1 MSGKLSAIFTSDP
14 GQKKVPDFSPWDF
27 AVCQISKNKE
37 DVWAWLKHA
46 QRWFWSFFLTTFIR
60 VDIIVIKVTCSVSF
74 YKMQCFYAAA
84 LTDIKWMCSVSIFR
98 SSMSKWNLY
107 YQNNVNHL
115 KPTEPYKLLPY
126 YTTAACSNAE
136 QECASARGLF
146 LRWNCQ
152 KQKSPKQ
159 NKTIQNQKL
168 YLAFLHSITLT
179 EMISA
184 CKMYFLIL
192 FALKGH
198 LPLNV

>member
-46 QRWFWSFFLTTFIR
+46 RRWFWSFFLTTFIR
-60 VDIIVIKVTCSVSF
+60 VDIIVIKVTCSALSVSF
-74 YKMQCFYAAA
+74 YKMQSYAAA

-98 SSMSKWNLY
+98 SSMLKWNLY

-115 KPTEPYKLLPY
+115 KPTAPTEPYKLLPY

-136 QECASARGLF
+136 QECASARGLL

-152 KQKSPKQ
+152 KQKKTKQ

-168 YLAFLHSITLT
+168 YFGNFVFDYTDRND
-179 EMISA
+179 
-184 CKMYFLIL
+184 
-192 FALKGH
+192 
-198 LPLNV
+198 LNL

>member
-84 LTDIKWMCSVSIFR
+84 LTLNECALCPFS
-98 SSMSKWNLY
+98 
-107 YQNNVNHL
+107 
-115 KPTEPYKLLPY
+115 E
-126 YTTAACSNAE
+126 AACQSGIFIIKTMLTILNQQSHTSFFHIIQLLHAAMQSRNVQVPGDFSLGE
-136 QECASARGLF
+136 TVRSKKA
-146 LRWNCQ
+146 
-152 KQKSPKQ
+152 Q
-159 NKTIQNQKL
+159 NKTKQSKTKNFIWHFCIRLHWQKWSQPVRSSL
-168 YLAFLHSITLT
+168 S
-179 EMISA
+179 S
-184 CKMYFLIL
+184 
-192 FALKGH
+192 H
-198 LPLNV
+198 LL

>member
-84 LTDIKWMCSVSIFR
+84 LTLNECALCPFS
-98 SSMSKWNLY
+98 
-107 YQNNVNHL
+107 
-115 KPTEPYKLLPY
+115 E
-126 YTTAACSNAE
+126 AACQSGIFIIKTMLTILNQQSHTSFFHIIQLLHAAM
-136 QECASARGLF
+136 QSRNVQVPGGLF

-179 EMISA
+179 EMIST
-184 CKMYFLIL
+184 CKIFTLIL

-198 LPLNV
+198 LPLNI

>member
-84 LTDIKWMCSVSIFR
+84 LTLNECALCPFS
-98 SSMSKWNLY
+98 
-107 YQNNVNHL
+107 
-115 KPTEPYKLLPY
+115 E
-126 YTTAACSNAE
+126 AACQSGIFIIKTMLTILNQQSHTSFFHIIQLLHAAMQSRNVQVPGDFSLGE
-136 QECASARGLF
+136 TVRSKKA
-146 LRWNCQ
+146 
-152 KQKSPKQ
+152 Q

-179 EMISA
+179 EMIST
-184 CKMYFLIL
+184 CKIFTLIL